1 MSNNNED
8 NNKIEI
14 IYKISKTDKNTL
26 KIFGTRFV
34 ENNKDKCK
42 IIYEEKEYELKEHL
56 NYKKNNSN
64 DLISIKLSGINNIK
78 DASYMFSW
86 VYSLLSLPDISKWN
100 TSNVI
105 DMSYIFYKCKLLISL
120 PDISK
125 WNVSNVIH

>member
-42 IIYEEKEYELKEHL
+42 VIYEEKEY
-56 NYKKNNSN
+56 
-64 DLISIKLSGINNIK
+64 
-78 DASYMFSW
+78 
-86 VYSLLSLPDISKWN
+86 
-100 TSNVI
+100 
-105 DMSYIFYKCKLLISL
+105 
-120 PDISK
+120 
-125 WNVSNVIH
+125 